1 MYTLG
6 VNAVYHDSA
15 AALVKDGVVIAAA
28 EDERFTHVKHAKR
41 PVPFST
47 WQMPFDAIDYCLE
60 EAGITLADIDHV
72 AYSYNPGLLPS
83 MPDPAHGAATIALPL
98 EPALQRPSHPSES
111 PWDPLF
117 ISYIVNARA
126 QLIDGAPHHLAK
138 RFRAPEG
145 GHRFGW
151 HYVEHHLAHEA
162 SAFLAAPFGDTAVLT
177 MDGRGEGVTTSLGQF
192 VDGQY
197 KRIKQVELPHSL
209 GLLYEAVT
217 SWLGFLHSSDEYKVM
232 ALAAFGRPVYADV
245 FRGIVRYRG
254 NGSYTVEEPALVDR
268 FGPARERGGP
278 LEQHHYDVT
287 SSLQTVLEET
297 VLELARWLHERTGL
311 SRLCMAGGVALNCV
325 MNARV
330 RDEGPF
336 DEVWVQP
343 AAGDAGT
350 ALGAALWI
358 DWRERGLTGDR
369 ARRWTMEHAYLGPSY
384 ADADIEA
391 FLRWSKV
398 PFKRLDDVAGET
410 ADLLA
415 AGQVIGWYQG
425 RTEFGPR
432 ALGARSILAS
442 PIDPGM
448 QAKLNEIKDRE
459 DFRPVAPV
467 VMEEYA
473 DAWFVNGRKAPFM
486 LFIFDV
492 RPEVAE
498 RIPAVRHV
506 DGTARVQTINRSQ
519 HPLYYDLLAAFHART
534 GVPILVNTSFNTRGE
549 PMVNSPRDALES
561 FWTSPLDAL
570 VIGPF
575 LITKQ
580 GCAA

>member
-6 VNAVYHDSA
+6 INAVYHDSA
-15 AALVKDGVVIAAA
+15 ATLVKDGVVIAAA

-47 WQMPFDAIDYCLE
+47 WQMPFDAIDYCLK
-60 EAGITLADIDHV
+60 EAGITLADVDHV
-72 AYSYNPGLLPS
+72 AYSYDPALLPT
-83 MPDPAHGAATIALPL
+83 MPGPARGAATIALPL
-98 EPALQRPSHPSES
+98 EPGLQRAGNPNES

-117 ISYIVNARA
+117 VSYIVNARA
-126 QLIDGAPHHLAK
+126 QLVDGAPHHLAK
-138 RFRAPEG
+138 RFRAPAG
-145 GHRFGW
+145 GHRFAW

-162 SAFLAAPFGDTAVLT
+162 SAFLAAPLGDTAVLT

-192 VDGQY
+192 VDGRY

-217 SWLGFLHSSDEYKVM
+217 TWLGFLHSSDEYKVM
-232 ALAAFGRPVYADV
+232 ALAAFGRPAYADV
-245 FRGIVRYRG
+245 FREIVRYRG
-254 NGSYTVEEPALVDR
+254 NGSYTVEAANLVER
-268 FGPARERGGP
+268 FGPPRERGGP
-278 LEQHHYDVT
+278 LEQRHYDIA

-311 SRLCMAGGVALNCV
+311 PRLCMAGGVALNCV
-325 MNARV
+325 MNARI
-330 RDEGPF
+330 RDQGPF

-358 DWRERGLTGDR
+358 DWRERGLTGDKS
-369 ARRWTMEHAYLGPSY
+369 RRWTMDHAYLGPSY
-384 ADADIEA
+384 SDEEIET

-398 PFKRLDDVAGET
+398 RFKRLGDVAGET

-415 AGQVIGWYQG
+415 AGNVIGWYQG

-467 VMEEYA
+467 VMEEHA
-473 DAWFVNGRKAPFM
+473 DAWFVDARIAPFM

-575 LITKQ
+575 LIEKR
-580 GCAA
+580 GAAS

>member
-6 VNAVYHDSA
+6 INAVYHDSA
-15 AALVKDGVVIAAA
+15 ATLVKDGVVIAAA

-47 WQMPFDAIDYCLE
+47 WQMPFDAIDYCLK

-72 AYSYNPGLLPS
+72 AYSYDPALLAS
-83 MPDPAHGAATIALPL
+83 MPGPSRGAATIALPL
-98 EPALQRPSHPSES
+98 EPGLQRTSPPGES

-117 ISYIVNARA
+117 VSYIVNARA

-145 GHRFGW
+145 GHRFAW

-197 KRIKQVELPHSL
+197 KRLKQVELPHSL

-217 SWLGFLHSSDEYKVM
+217 TWLGFLHSSDEYKVM
-232 ALAAFGRPVYADV
+232 ALAAFGRPNYADA
-245 FRGIVRYRG
+245 FREIVRYRG
-254 NGSYTVEEPALVDR
+254 NGSYTVDDPRLVER
-268 FGPARERGGP
+268 FGPPRERGGP
-278 LEQHHYDVT
+278 LEQHHYDVA

-311 SRLCMAGGVALNCV
+311 PRLCMAGGVALNCV
-325 MNARV
+325 MNSRV

-358 DWRERGLTGDR
+358 DWRERGLKGDR
-369 ARRWTMEHAYLGPSY
+369 VRHWAMSHAYLGPSY
-384 ADADIEA
+384 PDAEIES

-398 PFKRLDDVAGET
+398 PFKRLADVAGET

-415 AGQVIGWYQG
+415 AGNVIGWYQG

-442 PIDPGM
+442 PVDPGM

-467 VMEEYA
+467 VMEEHA
-473 DAWFVNGRKAPFM
+473 AEWFVNARTAPFM

-492 RPEVAE
+492 KPEAAQ

-506 DGTARVQTINRSQ
+506 DGTARVQTVNRSQ

-580 GCAA
+580 GAGS

>member
-6 VNAVYHDSA
+6 INAVYHDSA
-15 AALVKDGVVIAAA
+15 ATLVKDGVVIAAA

-47 WQMPFDAIDYCLE
+47 WQMPFDAIDYCLK

-72 AYSYNPGLLPS
+72 AYSYDPALLAS
-83 MPDPAHGAATIALPL
+83 MPGPSRAGASIALPL
-98 EPALQRPSHPSES
+98 EPSLQRTSNPGES

-117 ISYIVNARA
+117 VSYIVNARG

-145 GHRFGW
+145 GHRFAW

-162 SAFLAAPFGDTAVLT
+162 SAFLAAPLGDTAVLT

-217 SWLGFLHSSDEYKVM
+217 TWLGFLHSSDEYKVM
-232 ALAAFGRPVYADV
+232 ALAAFGRPAYADA
-245 FRGIVRYRG
+245 FREIVRYRG
-254 NGSYTVEEPALVDR
+254 NGSYTVDEPRLVER

-278 LEQHHYDVT
+278 LEQHHYDVA

-297 VLELARWLHERTGL
+297 VLELARWLHDRTGL
-311 SRLCMAGGVALNCV
+311 PRLCMAGGVALNCV
-325 MNARV
+325 MNARI

-358 DWRERGLTGDR
+358 DWRERGLAGDR
-369 ARRWTMEHAYLGPSY
+369 KRHWTMDHAYLGPAY
-384 ADADIEA
+384 PDADIET

-398 PFKRLDDVAGET
+398 PFKRLTDVAGET
-410 ADLLA
+410 AELLA
-415 AGQVIGWYQG
+415 AGNVIGWYQG

-467 VMEEYA
+467 VMEEHV
-473 DAWFVNGRKAPFM
+473 DKWFVNGRTAPFM

-492 RPEVAE
+492 NPEAAE

-506 DGTARVQTINRSQ
+506 DGTARVQTVNRSQ
-519 HPLYYDLLAAFHART
+519 HPLYYDLLAAFYART

-575 LITKQ
+575 LITKE
-580 GCAA
+580 GAAS

>member
-6 VNAVYHDSA
+6 INAVYHDSA
-15 AALVKDGVVIAAA
+15 ATLVKDGVVIAAA
-28 EDERFTHVKHAKR
+28 EEERFTHVKHAKR

-47 WQMPFDAIDYCLE
+47 WQMPFDAIDYCLK
-60 EAGITLADIDHV
+60 EAGITLADVDHV
-72 AYSYNPGLLPS
+72 AYSYDPALLPT
-83 MPDPAHGAATIALPL
+83 MPGPARGAATIALPL
-98 EPALQRPSHPSES
+98 EPGLQRAGNPNES

-117 ISYIVNARA
+117 VSYIVNARA
-126 QLIDGAPHHLAK
+126 QLVDGAPHHLAK
-138 RFRAPEG
+138 RFRAPAG
-145 GHRFGW
+145 GHRFAW

-162 SAFLAAPFGDTAVLT
+162 SAFLAAPLGDTAVLT

-192 VDGQY
+192 VDGRY

-217 SWLGFLHSSDEYKVM
+217 TWLGFLHSSDEYKVM
-232 ALAAFGRPVYADV
+232 ALAAFGRPAYADV
-245 FRGIVRYRG
+245 FREIVRYRG
-254 NGSYTVEEPALVDR
+254 NGRYTVEAANLVER
-268 FGPARERGGP
+268 FGPPRERGGP
-278 LEQHHYDVT
+278 LEQRHYDIA

-311 SRLCMAGGVALNCV
+311 PRLCMAGGVALNCV
-325 MNARV
+325 MNARI
-330 RDEGPF
+330 RDQGPF

-358 DWRERGLTGDR
+358 DWRERGLTGDKS
-369 ARRWTMEHAYLGPSY
+369 RRWTMDHAYLGPSY
-384 ADADIEA
+384 SDEEIET

-398 PFKRLDDVAGET
+398 RFKRLGDVAGET

-415 AGQVIGWYQG
+415 AGNVIGWYQG

-467 VMEEYA
+467 VMEEHA
-473 DAWFVNGRKAPFM
+473 DAWFVDARIAPFM

-575 LITKQ
+575 LIEKR
-580 GCAA
+580 GAAS